1 MDFKY
6 TEEQTQLADLISR
19 FVSKG
24 YDFDTRRENIA
35 TKGGFDPGVWTQL
48 AEMGVFAM
56 TIPEEYDGL
65 GGNSVDTLVIMQE
78 LGKGMLTEPYLATVV
93 LGAGLIAAAGS
104 IEQKAAILPGVAAGE
119 TKLAFAH
126 SEAKARYNL
135 SYVEATAAALGEGY
149 VLNGQ
154 KVVVLGAEQADKIIV
169 SARTSGN
176 VGDKEG
182 ISLFVVDAA
191 AEGLAVQGYV
201 NYDGQPAAEVT
212 LTNVAINEVDM
223 LGTEGHAYAA
233 IEAITE
239 VAIAA
244 VCAEAVGIMDTLVN
258 LTTEYLGTRKQ
269 FNMPLGGFQALQHRL
284 ADMAMHREQGR
295 SMALLATDAIVSAAP
310 AQRAK
315 IIAAA
320 KSRVG
325 EAATYVGQQAVQLHG
340 GIGVTDELNVS
351 HYFKR
356 LTLINTAFGDSGHHL
371 GVFSDLMVSEIQS
384 AA

>member
-1 MDFKY
+1 MDFKFS
-6 TEEQTQLADLISR
+6 EEQTQLADLIAR
-19 FVSKG
+19 FVAKD
-24 YDFDTRRENIA
+24 YDFETRRENIA
-35 TKGGFDPGVWTQL
+35 NKGGFDQGVWTAL
-48 AEMGVFAM
+48 AEMGIFAM

-65 GGNSVDTLVIMQE
+65 GGNAIDTFVIMQE
-78 LGKGMLTEPYLATVV
+78 LGKGIVTEPYLATVV
-93 LGAGLIAAAGS
+93 LGAGLVAAVGNG
-104 IEQKAAILPGVAAGE
+104 EQKSAILPSVSAGE
-119 TKLAFAH
+119 MKLAFAH
-126 SEAKARYNL
+126 SEGKARYNL
-135 SYVEATAAALGEGY
+135 SYVETSASAVGEGY
-149 VLNGQ
+149 LLNGA
-154 KVVVLGAEQADKIIV
+154 KAVVLGAEQADKIIV

-176 VGDKEG
+176 AGDTDG

-212 LTNVAINEVDM
+212 LNNVAVNETTL
-223 LGTEGHAYAA
+223 LGEEGKAFAA
-233 IEAITE
+233 IEQITQ

-244 VCAEAVGIMDTLVN
+244 VCAEAVGIMDTLIK

-269 FNMPLGGFQALQHRL
+269 FNLPLGANQALQHRL
-284 ADMAMHREQGR
+284 ADMAMHGEQGR
-295 SMALLATDAIVSAAP
+295 SMALLATDAIANGTSAE
-310 AQRAK
+310 RAR

-356 LTLINTAFGDSGHHL
+356 LTLINIAFGDADHHL
-371 GVFSDLMVSEIQS
+371 AAFSDLMVAEC
-384 AA
+384 